1 MYVEL
6 HASSAF
12 SFLDGASL
20 PETLIDRAAELE
32 YPALALLDRDG
43 VYGAPRFHKA
53 ARAAGIKPIVGC
65 ELTIAKGW
73 KSPDIVKVVHD
84 QGGDVL
90 YTSRSSI
97 PYYKPGTFSAELGAK
112 RVGGVFGFRWYFLKW
127 FTQTPES
134 PLERIEACDSNRICD
149 NGRRQRMALVP
160 HRAYISVD
168 SPVDIQRVETAL
180 KKDIY
185 WGKY

>member
-1 MYVEL
+1 MLTMPIHEEEL
-6 HASSAF
+6 MSN
-12 SFLDGASL
+12 
-20 PETLIDRAAELE
+20 
-32 YPALALLDRDG
+32 
-43 VYGAPRFHKA
+43 
-53 ARAAGIKPIVGC
+53 
-65 ELTIAKGW
+65 
-73 KSPDIVKVVHD
+73 PDIVKVVHD